1 MSYLLYAHFFVQ
13 KNVEVNM
20 LLRAYPNIYYR
31 TNKGVPFVLTL
42 IILVITTYYILWY
55 EELHRFVPHK
65 LIHFI
70 NCPVYSSTLIHGI
83 YLPIRD

>member
-31 TNKGVPFVLTL
+31 TV
-42 IILVITTYYILWY
+42 ILLKALMDDDGYWF
-55 EELHRFVPHK
+55 ELNLK
-65 LIHFI
+65 K
-70 NCPVYSSTLIHGI
+70 
-83 YLPIRD
+83 